1 MERPYCAGLRA
12 HSGETVTEHKGFS
25 MHSIQRKTVGLLGA
39 VAMAVTSVAASG
51 AETITIG
58 IGHQSTVTNT
68 VPGGII
74 LEKLGLLEK
83 HLPHD
88 GKYKDVEYELVY
100 KDYTSGPPIT
110 NQMLA
115 GKLAFGVMGDYPLIV
130 NGAKFEKMGRSES
143 RFIAVTGYN
152 LKGTGNG
159 IVVPVGSDVYSL
171 EQLAGKSISTPVGS
185 AAWGMTLKVLR
196 DNDLMDKVEIKNQSP
211 PVGVNNIAQG
221 KIDAH
226 SDFCPWS
233 EVMEF
238 RGTGRKVY
246 DGSEAGIP
254 TFHGTV
260 VSTDFAEKYPEIVSA
275 YVDATLEAQDWI
287 KADPVEA
294 ATKVSEWTGVEKEVL
309 YLYFSKGGISTFEAS
324 IKPQWVDA
332 LKYDHNLLVNE
343 KNVPPLTFD
352 KWIDPSYVKAAYSAR
367 GVNYDELAA
376 SVVTPKVDD
385 PELAPAELW
394 IDGEGI
400 KTFAS
405 VKAMTEAHSAA
416 LKAGKKVNASY
427 VYDKATG
434 LKLFGHVAFYVKQ
447 PSGELAAFMKK
458 GDAEKAASKGA
469 TLVAWADL
477 S

>member
-1 MERPYCAGLRA
+1 MVEKFKY
-12 HSGETVTEHKGFS
+12 
-25 MHSIQRKTVGLLGA
+25 RKLMLALPLTLLLGSP
-39 VAMAVTSVAASG
+39 VQ
-51 AETITIG
+51 AETIRIG

-83 HLPHD
+83 HLPKD
-88 GKYKDVEYELVY
+88 GKYAGMDYEIVY

-130 NGAKFEKMGRSES
+130 NGAKFEKTGRAES

-159 IVVPVGSDVYSL
+159 IVVPVESDVYSL
-171 EQLAGKSISTPVGS
+171 AELEGKAISTPVGS

-196 DNDLMDKVEIKNQSP
+196 DNELMGKVELKNQSP

-260 VSTDFAEKYPEIVSA
+260 VSTSFADKYPEIVQA

-287 KADPVEA
+287 VADPVLA
-294 ATKVSEWTGVEKEVL
+294 ATKVSEWTGIEKEVL

-324 IKPQWVDA
+324 IKPEWVDA
-332 LKYDHNLLVNE
+332 LKYDHALLVKE
-343 KNVPPLTFD
+343 KNVPPLSFD
-352 KWIDPSYVKAAYSAR
+352 KWLDDTYVKAAYKAR
-367 GVNYDELAA
+367 GQDYNALAG
-376 SVVTPKVDD
+376 SVVTPKIDD
-385 PELAPAELW
+385 PSLAPAEMW

-400 KTFAS
+400 VSFPS
-405 VKAMTEAHSAA
+405 VAAMTAAHSEA
-416 LKAGKKVNASY
+416 LQAGKKVNATY
-427 VYDKATG
+427 VYDKSTG
-434 LKLFGHVAFYVKQ
+434 LKLFGHVAFYVKT
-447 PSGELAAFMKK
+447 PSGELLTFMKK
-458 GDAEKAASKGA
+458 GDAEMAKG
-469 TLVAWADL
+469 TLVAWADVK
-477 S
+477 

>member
-1 MERPYCAGLRA
+1 M
-12 HSGETVTEHKGFS
+12 HS
-25 MHSIQRKTVGLLGA
+25 MHKKTAGWLSALAIAIGPF
-39 VAMAVTSVAASG
+39 TTAA

-74 LEKLGLLEK
+74 LEKLGLLQK
-83 HLPHD
+83 HLPKD
-88 GKYKDVEYELVY
+88 GKYKGVDYEVVY

-130 NGAKFEKMGRSES
+130 NGAKFEKTGRAES

-159 IVVPVGSDVYSL
+159 IVVPVASDVYSL
-171 EQLAGKSISTPVGS
+171 EQLSGKSISTPVGS

-196 DNDLMDKVEIKNQSP
+196 DNGLMDKVNLKNQSP

-260 VSTDFAEKYPEIVSA
+260 VSTGFASKYPEIVQA

-287 KADPVEA
+287 KADPVLA
-294 ATKVSEWTGVEKEVL
+294 ATKVSEWTGIEKEVL

-332 LKYDHNLLVNE
+332 LKYDHGLLVKE
-343 KNVPPLTFD
+343 KNIPPLTFD
-352 KWIDPSYVKAAYSAR
+352 KWIDHTYVKAAYAKR
-367 GVNYDELAA
+367 GKDYDALLG

-385 PELAPAELW
+385 PDLAPAEMW

-400 KTFAS
+400 KSFSS
-405 VKAMTEAHSAA
+405 VKAMTAA
-416 LKAGKKVNASY
+416 YAAAVAAGKKVNASY

-434 LKLFGHVAFYVKQ
+434 LKLFGHVAFYVKS
-447 PSGELAAFMKK
+447 PAGDLVAFMKK
-458 GDAEKAASKGA
+458 GDAEKALGKGS
-469 TLVAWADL
+469 LVGWKDVI
-477 S
+477 

>member
-1 MERPYCAGLRA
+1 
-12 HSGETVTEHKGFS
+12 
-25 MHSIQRKTVGLLGA
+25 
-39 VAMAVTSVAASG
+39 
-51 AETITIG
+51 
-58 IGHQSTVTNT
+58 

-74 LEKLGLLEK
+74 LEKLELLEK
-83 HLPHD
+83 YLPKD
-88 GKYKDVEYELVY
+88 GKYKGVDYDIVY

-130 NGAKFEKMGRSES
+130 NGAKFEQAGGPES

-171 EQLAGKSISTPVGS
+171 EQLSGKSISTPVGS

-196 DNDLMDKVEIKNQSP
+196 DNNLMDKVEIKNQSP

-238 RGTGRKVY
+238 RGTGRKIY

-260 VSTDFAEKYPEIVSA
+260 VSTAFADKYPEIVQA
-275 YVDATLEAQDWI
+275 YVDATLEAQEWI
-287 KADPVEA
+287 QADPVLA
-294 ATKVSEWTGVEKEVL
+294 ATKVSEWTGIEKEVL

-324 IKPQWVDA
+324 VKPEWVEA
-332 LKYDHNLLVNE
+332 LKYDHGLLVKE
-343 KNVPPLTFD
+343 KGIPPLTFD
-352 KWIDPSYVKAAYSAR
+352 KWIDDSYVKAAYKAKGMDYETLVST
-367 GVNYDELAA
+367 
-376 SVVTPKVDD
+376 VVTPVVDD
-385 PELAPAELW
+385 PNLPPAELW

-400 KTFAS
+400 KTFDS
-405 VKAMTEAHSAA
+405 VKAMTEAYAA
-416 LKAGKKVNASY
+416 AEKAGKKVNASY

-434 LKLFGHVAFYVKQ
+434 LKLFGNVAFFVKS
-447 PSGELAAFMKK
+447 PDGELVAFMKK
-458 GDAEKAASKGA
+458 GDAEKAMGKGS
-469 TLVAWADL
+469 LVGLTDL
-477 S
+477 I

>member
-1 MERPYCAGLRA
+1 MV
-12 HSGETVTEHKGFS
+12 SNHKTFKKF
-25 MHSIQRKTVGLLGA
+25 MLALPLTLLMGNL
-39 VAMAVTSVAASG
+39 VH
-51 AETITIG
+51 AETISIG

-83 HLPHD
+83 HLPKD
-88 GKYKDVEYELVY
+88 GKYKGAKYEIVY

-130 NGAKFEKMGRSES
+130 NGAKFEETGRSES

-159 IVVPVGSDVYSL
+159 IVVPVKSDVYSL
-171 EQLAGKSISTPVGS
+171 EQLKGKSISTPVGS

-196 DNDLMDKVEIKNQSP
+196 DNDMMDKVQLKNQSP
-211 PVGVNNIAQG
+211 PVGVANIARG

-238 RGTGRKVY
+238 RGTGRKIY

-260 VSTDFAEKYPEIVSA
+260 VATKFANKYPEIVQA

-287 KADPVEA
+287 VADPVLA
-294 ATKVSEWTGVEKEVL
+294 ATKVSEWTGIEKEVL

-324 IKPQWVDA
+324 IKPEWEDA
-332 LKYDHNLLVNE
+332 LKYDHALLVKE
-343 KNVPPLTFD
+343 KNIPSLSFD
-352 KWIDPSYVKAAYSAR
+352 KWLDATYVKAAYKAR
-367 GVNYDELAA
+367 GKDYAA
-376 SVVTPKVDD
+376 LVSNVVTPKIDD
-385 PELAPAELW
+385 PALAPAEMW
-394 IDGEGI
+394 VDGEGI
-400 KTFAS
+400 KSFTS
-405 VKAMTEAHSAA
+405 VADMAAAHAA
-416 LKAGKKVNASY
+416 AVKSGKKVNATY

-434 LKLFGHVAFYVKQ
+434 LKLFGHVAFYVKK
-447 PSGELAAFMKK
+447 PSGELVTFMKK
-458 GDAEKAASKGA
+458 GDADKAKGA
-469 TLVAWADL
+469 LVAWTDVN
-477 S
+477 

>member
-1 MERPYCAGLRA
+1 M
-12 HSGETVTEHKGFS
+12 
-25 MHSIQRKTVGLLGA
+25 RKKTAIWLGTMALAMSSLGA
-39 VAMAVTSVAASG
+39 AS
-51 AETITIG
+51 AETIVIG

-74 LEKLGLLEK
+74 LEKLELLEK
-83 HLPHD
+83 YLPKD
-88 GKYKDVEYELVY
+88 GKYKGVDYDIVY

-130 NGAKFEKMGRSES
+130 NGAKFEQAGGPES

-171 EQLAGKSISTPVGS
+171 EQLSGKSISTPVGS

-196 DNDLMDKVEIKNQSP
+196 DNNLMDKVEIKNQSP

-238 RGTGRKVY
+238 RGTGRKIY

-260 VSTDFAEKYPEIVSA
+260 VSTAFADKYPEIVQA
-275 YVDATLEAQDWI
+275 YVDATLEAQEWI
-287 KADPVEA
+287 QADPVLA
-294 ATKVSEWTGVEKEVL
+294 ATKVSEWTGIEKEVL

-324 IKPQWVDA
+324 VKPEWVEA
-332 LKYDHNLLVNE
+332 LKYDHGLLVKE
-343 KNVPPLTFD
+343 KGIPPLTFD
-352 KWIDPSYVKAAYSAR
+352 KWIDDSYVKAAYKAKGMDYETLVST
-367 GVNYDELAA
+367 
-376 SVVTPKVDD
+376 VVTPVVDD
-385 PELAPAELW
+385 PNLPPAELW

-400 KTFAS
+400 KTFDS
-405 VKAMTEAHSAA
+405 VKAMTEAYAA
-416 LKAGKKVNASY
+416 AEKAGKKVNASY

-434 LKLFGHVAFYVKQ
+434 LKLFGNVAFFVKS
-447 PSGELAAFMKK
+447 PDGELVAFMKK
-458 GDAEKAASKGA
+458 GDAEKAMGKGS
-469 TLVAWADL
+469 LVGLTDL
-477 S
+477 I

>member
-1 MERPYCAGLRA
+1 MRNKTTAWIGALAFALTPLASA
-12 HSGETVTEHKGFS
+12 H
-25 MHSIQRKTVGLLGA
+25 
-39 VAMAVTSVAASG
+39 

-74 LEKLGLLEK
+74 LEKLELLEK
-83 HLPHD
+83 HLPTD
-88 GKYKDVEYELVY
+88 GKYAGVEYELVY

-130 NGAKFEKMGRSES
+130 NGAKFEKTGNKES

-159 IVVPVGSDVYSL
+159 IVVPVDSDIYSL
-171 EQLAGKSISTPVGS
+171 EQLAGKAISTPVGS

-211 PVGVNNIAQG
+211 PVGVNNIAQQ

-260 VSTDFAEKYPEIVSA
+260 VSTVFAEKYPEIVQA

-287 KADPVEA
+287 QADPVVA
-294 ATKVSEWTGVEKEVL
+294 ATKVSEWTGIEKEVL

-324 IKPQWVDA
+324 IKPEWVDA
-332 LKYDHNLLVNE
+332 LKYDHNLLVKE
-343 KNVPPLTFD
+343 KDVPPLTFD
-352 KWIDPSYVKAAYSAR
+352 KWVDPSYVKQSYTAR
-367 GVNYDELAA
+367 GMDYEALAG
-376 SVVTPKVDD
+376 SVVTPKIDD
-385 PELAPAELW
+385 PALPPAELW
-394 IDGEGI
+394 IEGEGI
-400 KTFAS
+400 LTFDS
-405 VKAMTEAHSAA
+405 IKAMKEAYAA
-416 LKAGKKVNASY
+416 AEKAGKKINASY

-447 PSGELAAFMKK
+447 PDGELVAFMKK
-458 GDAEKAASKGA
+458 GDAEKQTQEGM
-469 TLVAWADL
+469 LVSWAEMI
-477 S
+477 

>member
-1 MERPYCAGLRA
+1 MFKKLKFNKFMLALPLTILMG
-12 HSGETVTEHKGFS
+12 SQV
-25 MHSIQRKTVGLLGA
+25 Q
-39 VAMAVTSVAASG
+39 
-51 AETITIG
+51 AETIRIG

-83 HLPHD
+83 HLPKD
-88 GKYKDVEYELVY
+88 GKYKGSDYDIVY

-130 NGAKFEKMGRSES
+130 NGAKFEETGRAES

-159 IVVPVGSDVYSL
+159 IVVPVDSDVYSL
-171 EQLAGKSISTPVGS
+171 AELKGKSISTPVGS

-196 DNDLMDKVEIKNQSP
+196 DNDMMGKVELKNQSP
-211 PVGVNNIAQG
+211 PVGVNNIAQN

-238 RGTGRKVY
+238 RGTGRKIY

-260 VSTDFAEKYPEIVSA
+260 VSTKFAEKYPEIVQA

-287 KADPVEA
+287 VSDPILA
-294 ATKVSEWTGVEKEVL
+294 ATKVSEWTGIEKEVL

-324 IKPQWVDA
+324 IKPEWEKA
-332 LKYDHNLLVNE
+332 LKYDHALLVKE
-343 KNVPPLTFD
+343 KNVPPLSFD
-352 KWIDPSYVKAAYSAR
+352 KWLDATYVKASYKAR
-367 GVNYDELAA
+367 GQDYAA
-376 SVVTPKVDD
+376 LVSNVVTPIIDD
-385 PELAPAELW
+385 PELSPAEMW
-394 IDGEGI
+394 VDGEGI
-400 KTFAS
+400 VSFKSIA
-405 VKAMTEAHSAA
+405 AMTTAHAA
-416 LKAGKKVNASY
+416 AVKAGKKVNATY
-427 VYDKATG
+427 VYDKTTG
-434 LKLFGHVAFYVKQ
+434 LKLFGHVAFYVEM
-447 PSGELAAFMKK
+447 PSGELVTFMKK
-458 GDAEKAASKGA
+458 GDADKAKGKGK
-469 TLVAWADL
+469 LVAWADVN
-477 S
+477 

>member
-1 MERPYCAGLRA
+1 MQ
-12 HSGETVTEHKGFS
+12 S
-25 MHSIQRKTVGLLGA
+25 MHRKTIGWLGA
-39 VAMAVTSVAASG
+39 VAFAIGPFMAAS

-74 LEKLGLLEK
+74 LEKLGLLQK
-83 HLPHD
+83 HLPHG
-88 GKYKDVEYELVY
+88 GKYKGVDYEVVY

-130 NGAKFEKMGRSES
+130 NGAKFEKTGRSES

-159 IVVPVGSDVYSL
+159 IVVPVGSDVYAL
-171 EQLAGKSISTPVGS
+171 DQLSGKSISTPVGS

-196 DNDLMDKVEIKNQSP
+196 DNGLTDKVSLKNQSP

-226 SDFCPWS
+226 ADFCPWS

-260 VSTDFAEKYPEIVSA
+260 VSTGFAEKYPEIVQA

-287 KADPVEA
+287 AADPAMA
-294 ATKVSEWTGVEKEVL
+294 ATKVSEWTGIEKEVL

-324 IKPQWVDA
+324 IKPEWVDA
-332 LKYDHNLLVNE
+332 LKYDHGLLVKE
-343 KNVPPLTFD
+343 KGVPPLTFD
-352 KWIDPSYVKAAYSAR
+352 KWLDPTYVKAAYAKKGKS
-367 GVNYDELAA
+367 YAA
-376 SVVTPKVDD
+376 LVSSVVTPKVDD
-385 PELAPAELW
+385 PDLAPAEMW
-394 IDGEGI
+394 IEGEGVKSFPSI
-400 KTFAS
+400 
-405 VKAMTEAHSAA
+405 KAMTEAYAA
-416 LKAGKKVNASY
+416 ATQADKKVNATY

-434 LKLFGHVAFYVKQ
+434 LKLFGHVAFYVKS
-447 PSGELAAFMKK
+447 PGGDLVAFMKK
-458 GDAEKAASKGA
+458 GDAEKAKSGGS
-469 TLVAWADL
+469 LVAWTDVI
-477 S
+477 

>member
-1 MERPYCAGLRA
+1 M
-12 HSGETVTEHKGFS
+12 
-25 MHSIQRKTVGLLGA
+25 RKKTTAWLGA
-39 VAMAVTSVAASG
+39 VAFALTPIAAIS

-83 HLPHD
+83 HLPKD
-88 GKYKDVEYELVY
+88 GKYAGVDYELVY

-130 NGAKFEKMGRSES
+130 NGAKFEETGRQES

-159 IVVPVGSDVYSL
+159 IVVPVDSDVYSL

-196 DNDLMDKVEIKNQSP
+196 DNDLMDKVELKNQSP

-238 RGTGRKVY
+238 RGTGRKIY

-260 VSTDFAEKYPEIVSA
+260 VSTSFADKYPEIVQA
-275 YVDATLEAQDWI
+275 YVNATLEAQDWI
-287 KADPVEA
+287 AADPVMA
-294 ATKVSEWTGVEKEVL
+294 ATKVSEWTGIEKEVL

-324 IKPQWVDA
+324 IKPEWVDA
-332 LKYDHNLLVNE
+332 LKYDHGLLVKE
-343 KNVPPLTFD
+343 KNIPPLTFD
-352 KWIDPSYVKAAYSAR
+352 KWIDHTYVKAAYAKR
-367 GVNYDELAA
+367 GADYDKLTA
-376 SVVTPKVDD
+376 SVVTPKIDD
-385 PELAPAELW
+385 PDLSPAELW

-400 KTFAS
+400 VKFDS
-405 VKAMTEAHSAA
+405 IKAMTEAFVATE
-416 LKAGKKVNASY
+416 KAGKKVNASY

-447 PSGELAAFMKK
+447 ASGELVAFMKK
-458 GDAEKAASKGA
+458 GDAQSLAGESAPIS
-469 TLVAWADL
+469 WADAI
-477 S
+477 

>member
-1 MERPYCAGLRA
+1 MDSTRN
-12 HSGETVTEHKGFS
+12 
-25 MHSIQRKTVGLLGA
+25 MTVGLLGA
-39 VAMAVTSVAASG
+39 LALAVSPFGVS

-83 HLPHD
+83 YLPKD
-88 GKYKDVEYELVY
+88 GKYKGVEYEIVY

-130 NGAKFEKMGRSES
+130 NGAKFEQTGRAES

-159 IVVPVGSDVYSL
+159 IVVPVASDVYSL
-171 EQLAGKSISTPVGS
+171 EQLAGRVISTPVGS

-196 DNDLMDKVEIKNQSP
+196 DNGLMDKVELKNQGP

-238 RGTGRKVY
+238 RGTGRKIY

-260 VSTDFAEKYPEIVSA
+260 VSTDFADKYPEIVQA
-275 YVDATLEAQDWI
+275 YVDATLEAQEWI
-287 KADPVEA
+287 EADPVVA
-294 ATKVSEWTGVEKEVL
+294 ATKVSEWTGIEKEVL

-324 IKPQWVDA
+324 IKPEWVDA
-332 LKYDHNLLVNE
+332 LKYDHKLLATE

-352 KWIDPSYVKAAYSAR
+352 KWIDHTYVKAAYTKK
-367 GVNYDELAA
+367 GKNYDSLLA
-376 SVVTPKVDD
+376 SVITSKIDD
-385 PELAPAELW
+385 PDLAPAELW

-400 KTFAS
+400 KSFPS
-405 VKAMTEAHSAA
+405 VKAMTEAHAA
-416 LKAGKKVNASY
+416 ATQAGKTVNATY

-434 LKLFGHVAFYVKQ
+434 LKLFGHVAFYAKT
-447 PSGELAAFMKK
+447 PSGNLVAYMKK
-458 GDAEKAASKGA
+458 GDAEKALSGG
-469 TLVAWADL
+469 TLVSWAEL
-477 S
+477 N

>member
-1 MERPYCAGLRA
+1 MFEEFKFKKSLLALPLTLLM
-12 HSGETVTEHKGFS
+12 SGQV
-25 MHSIQRKTVGLLGA
+25 L
-39 VAMAVTSVAASG
+39 
-51 AETITIG
+51 AETISIG

-74 LEKLGLLEK
+74 LEKLNLLEK
-83 HLPHD
+83 HLPKD
-88 GKYKDVEYELVY
+88 GKYKGVDYEIVY

-130 NGAKFEKMGRSES
+130 NGAKFEKTGRAES

-159 IVVPVGSDVYSL
+159 IVVPVASDVYSL

-196 DNDLMDKVEIKNQSP
+196 DNDLMDKVKLKNQSP

-238 RGTGRKVY
+238 RGTGRKIY

-260 VSTDFAEKYPEIVSA
+260 VSTKFAKKYPEIVQS
-275 YVDATLEAQDWI
+275 YVNATLEAQDWI
-287 KADPVEA
+287 AADPVLA
-294 ATKVSEWTGVEKEVL
+294 ATKVSVWTGIEKEVL

-324 IKPQWVDA
+324 IKPEWEDA
-332 LKYDHNLLVNE
+332 LKYDHGLLVKE
-343 KNVPPLTFD
+343 KNIPPLSFD
-352 KWIDPSYVKAAYSAR
+352 KWLDSTYVKAAYEAR
-367 GVNYDELAA
+367 GQSYEALVSN
-376 SVVTPKVDD
+376 VVSPKIDD
-385 PELAPAELW
+385 PDLAPAEMW

-400 KTFAS
+400 VSFPS
-405 VKAMTEAHSAA
+405 VAAMTAAHT
-416 LKAGKKVNASY
+416 KAIKDGKKVNATY

-434 LKLFGHVAFYVKQ
+434 LKLFGHVAFYVKTS
-447 PSGELAAFMKK
+447 SGEMMTFMKK
-458 GDAEKAASKGA
+458 GDAEKAAAGG
-469 TLVAWADL
+469 TLVAWSDVN
-477 S
+477 

>member
-1 MERPYCAGLRA
+1 M
-12 HSGETVTEHKGFS
+12 
-25 MHSIQRKTVGLLGA
+25 RKKTAIWLGTMA
-39 VAMAVTSVAASG
+39 LAMSSLGVAS
-51 AETITIG
+51 AETIVIG

-74 LEKLGLLEK
+74 LEKLELLEK
-83 HLPHD
+83 HLPKD
-88 GKYKDVEYELVY
+88 GKYKGVDYDIVY

-130 NGAKFEKMGRSES
+130 NGAKFEQAGGPES

-171 EQLAGKSISTPVGS
+171 EQLSGKTISTPVGS

-238 RGTGRKVY
+238 RGTGRKIY

-260 VSTDFAEKYPEIVSA
+260 VSTAFADKYPEIVQA
-275 YVDATLEAQDWI
+275 YVDATLEAQEWI
-287 KADPVEA
+287 EADPVLA
-294 ATKVSEWTGVEKEVL
+294 ATKVSEWTGIEKEVL

-324 IKPQWVDA
+324 VKPEWVEA
-332 LKYDHNLLVNE
+332 LKYDHGLLVKE
-343 KNVPPLTFD
+343 KGIPPLTFD
-352 KWIDPSYVKAAYSAR
+352 KWIDDSYVKAAYKAKGMDYESL
-367 GVNYDELAA
+367 V
-376 SVVTPKVDD
+376 STVVTPIIDD
-385 PELAPAELW
+385 PKLPPAELW

-400 KTFAS
+400 KTFDS
-405 VKAMTEAHSAA
+405 VKAMTEAYAA
-416 LKAGKKVNASY
+416 AEKAGKKVNASY

-434 LKLFGHVAFYVKQ
+434 LKLFGNVAFFVKS
-447 PSGELAAFMKK
+447 PDGELVAFMKK
-458 GDAEKAASKGA
+458 GDAEKAMGKGS
-469 TLVAWADL
+469 LVGLTDL
-477 S
+477 I